1 MSREPADLLKE
12 ILALPAEARA
22 AIADSVLDSLDQEI
36 EPDAYEE
43 WNREIRRRAAE
54 LDAGTVKPVPW
65 SEARARL
72 KSALSD
78 EQ

>member
-54 LDAGTVKPVPW
+54 LDAGTVEPVQW
-65 SEARARL
+65 SEARTRL